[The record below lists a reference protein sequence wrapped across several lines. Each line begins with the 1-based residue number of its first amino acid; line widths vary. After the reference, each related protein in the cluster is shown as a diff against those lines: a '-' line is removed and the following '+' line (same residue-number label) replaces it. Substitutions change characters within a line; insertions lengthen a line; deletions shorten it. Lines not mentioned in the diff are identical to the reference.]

1 MSEKCWKCKYCE
13 YIGKSRRELQK
24 HHKDIHN
31 IGLRGTGHHAWNKGL
46 TKETSTKIQEMAM
59 HVSNTLAGRPGHKH
73 TIESKKKI
81 SKARKKYIKEH
92 NGIWWSSRS
101 NCKRSYAEEWLK
113 NILYNELNDY
123 SFKEEFHVGRW
134 FMDFAWPDKM
144 IYIEIDGDQHEWPE
158 RILNDI
164 EKDSY
169 YKSIGWKGLRLK
181 WKEIINNTS
190 DAINLIKTFVTT
202 SIILEHHFL
211 TKQEEHELN
220 CINNGYIKNIKD
232 HYSYKK
238 LSDDIWLK
246 RKDEILN
253 SNVDLTKY
261 GWVNKVAQL
270 TNLTR
275 RQINETINHFPELLN
290 IVFYRNKNSD

>member
-1 MSEKCWKCKYCE
+1 MKIQKIWQCRYCT
-13 YIGKSRRELQK
+13 YMGLSRTQLQY
-24 HHKDIHN
+24 HHKEFH
-31 IGLRGTGHHAWNKGL
+31 GFTKTSHPAWNKGL
-46 TKETSTKIQEMAM
+46 TKQTDKRINVIADK
-59 HVSNTLAGRPGHKH
+59 VSKTLTGKPGHKH
-73 TIESKKKI
+73 SDRTKHKLSQI
-81 SKARKKYIKEH
+81 RKEFIKQN

-113 NILYNELNDY
+113 NILHNELNDY

-144 IYIEIDGDQHEWPE
+144 IYIEIDGEQHEWPE

-181 WKEIINNTS
+181 WKEVINNTS

-202 SIILEHHFL
+202 STILEHHFL

-220 CINNGYIKNIKD
+220 CINKGYIKNIKG

-261 GWVNKVAQL
+261 GWVNKVASL

-275 RQINETINHFPELLN
+275 RQINETINHFPELLT
-290 IVFYRNKNSD
+290 IVFYRHKNSD